1 MESVK
6 SNTEK
11 EVWEETGLE
20 ACAARLIAVQDRNKH
35 NVPVYAYG
43 VCKIFVFCTLAGGE
57 FKENIET
64 TEIGWFSLSD
74 LPQNLAEEKTT
85 RKQIEMCFLANEN
98 ANWQVFFD

>member
-11 EVWEETGLE
+11 EVREETGLE

-35 NVPVYAYG
+35 NVPVYAYD
-43 VCKIFVFCTLAGGE
+43 VCKIFVLCTLAGGE
-57 FKENIET
+57 FKENIEI

-74 LPQNLAEEKTT
+74 LSQNLAGEKTT
-85 RKQIEMCFLANEN
+85 RKQIEMCFQANEN